1 MKALHVRY
9 QLQAGPY
16 CFVPDMR
23 NDGMYRAPGGLK
35 LSEMQIRQLATRQ
48 NWDIEKVPMVVEN
61 DGINP
66 AVSGE
71 PFFNHLV

>member
-35 LSEMQIRQLATRQ
+35 LSEMQIRQLATRLQ
-48 NWDIEKVPMVVEN
+48 SPGLKKPKKIV
-61 DGINP
+61 
-66 AVSGE
+66 
-71 PFFNHLV
+71 